1 MSEFKIRFHGIIIE
15 IMRVKLENL
24 MSVWN
29 KKSLALKTVKKKRGK
44 VLLIHMNDKGLVLKI
59 YDCFY

>member
-1 MSEFKIRFHGIIIE
+1 
-15 IMRVKLENL
+15 

-59 YDCFY
+59 MIAFIRKSYQSTSKIGKLCDKLMY

>member
-1 MSEFKIRFHGIIIE
+1 
-15 IMRVKLENL
+15 

-29 KKSLALKTVKKKRGK
+29 KKSLALKVVEKKRGK

-59 YDCFY
+59 YDCFYQKSYQSTYKIGKLYDKLMY

>member
-1 MSEFKIRFHGIIIE
+1 
-15 IMRVKLENL
+15 

-59 YDCFY
+59 MIAFIRKSY